1 MAETLMETGQTNK
14 PAASVEAVVPPS
26 ADAGSRPVAQVT
38 VDYPP
43 RFQQIVNDVATAQ
56 NPQSRVRL
64 ADAVVAQNEESAT
77 YRPNQQPQWDKVLV
91 NILSRNYG
99 EALKWYN
106 GGGVREIESR
116 DLNNNV
122 YYKEVNELGAT
133 GRYKDRDGKLL
144 TNKQIKDLDAR
155 GGVFN
160 DEDKK
165 VLLTAPWVNGKYN
178 SQLANQSL
186 TSQLQLATN
195 DAYNAARTAGAAN
208 GNIDEQLR
216 LAGGLKPVLDHIS
229 SLPPER
235 RQKLLGYI
243 SRLQQIQSSA
253 GTQQERRIGTSV
265 GEGATEAKSANIKAG
280 VGGEGGVGAGGGVAP
295 SAANLGAGMG
305 TSTSASTQTGATG
318 GALNAGTT
326 SRGSMDQEQ
335 QNLQQA
341 INQELQGVI
350 KSPDQFQQFM
360 RLQSLNSAN
369 YAAYSNI
376 PSHVLPPTWNMI
388 PETDVYSGG
397 ADRMI
402 ANLVSQQRN
411 NALMAAWSRNLYQAA
426 REQARTGVT
435 RDVDTESSNF
445 QNSEL
450 FKAINNTFRYKMD
463 SHIKGQLVKPP
474 KGTKLVNQRNEVVTY
489 EE

>member
-1 MAETLMETGQTNK
+1 M
-14 PAASVEAVVPPS
+14 
-26 ADAGSRPVAQVT
+26 
-38 VDYPP
+38 
-43 RFQQIVNDVATAQ
+43 
-56 NPQSRVRL
+56 
-64 ADAVVAQNEESAT
+64 
-77 YRPNQQPQWDKVLV
+77 
-91 NILSRNYG
+91 
-99 EALKWYN
+99 
-106 GGGVREIESR
+106 
-116 DLNNNV
+116 
-122 YYKEVNELGAT
+122 
-133 GRYKDRDGKLL
+133 
-144 TNKQIKDLDAR
+144 
-155 GGVFN
+155 
-160 DEDKK
+160 
-165 VLLTAPWVNGKYN
+165 
-178 SQLANQSL
+178 
-186 TSQLQLATN
+186 
-195 DAYNAARTAGAAN
+195 
-208 GNIDEQLR
+208 
-216 LAGGLKPVLDHIS
+216 AGGLKPVLDHIS

-411 NALMAAWSRNLYQAA
+411 NALMASWSRNLYQAA

-435 RDVDTESSNF
+435 RDVDTEASNF
-445 QNSEL
+445 QNSEV